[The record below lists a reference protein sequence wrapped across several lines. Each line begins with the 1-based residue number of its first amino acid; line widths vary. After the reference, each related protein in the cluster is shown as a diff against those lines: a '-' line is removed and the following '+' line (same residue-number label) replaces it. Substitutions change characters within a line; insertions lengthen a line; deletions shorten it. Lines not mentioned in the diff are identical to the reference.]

1 MAVGRG
7 RLRDNMGTVVTD
19 FLLPDIGDGLTEAEV
34 VRWLVPEGGRVGR
47 DESLVEVETDKA
59 VVVIPS
65 PVAGTVL
72 RHGAHQGETLAVGG
86 VLAVIGAPRDRP
98 ASAAS
103 PEAPGPAEPSP
114 RTDVVPEDSSAVKAL
129 PVVRRL
135 ARREG
140 VDLSL
145 VTGSGPGGRITRDDV
160 LSAARPPTAPPMEQ
174 PSEPAPTT
182 EDGRR
187 SLTRLQRTIAANMA
201 RSWAEIPHVTTFD
214 QVDAT
219 RLLGVRKALAQRH
232 GTSVPVDALVMGAV
246 VPALGRYPEFNSTLD
261 GETVVVHPG
270 CHLGVA
276 INAPEGLLVGV
287 VRDAQRMSIMEL
299 ARATAALA
307 ERGKSRDL
315 GVSELTGQ
323 TFTVSNIGA
332 LGGGYGTPII
342 PPDNTAILAVGRVAD
357 AAVVEDGEVRVRPM
371 MPLSLSFDHRLID
384 GALSRRFM
392 DMVIEN
398 LSEPALFLA

>member
-1 MAVGRG
+1 MGRG
-7 RLRDNMGTVVTD
+7 DNMGTVATD

-47 DESLVEVETDKA
+47 DEPLVEVETDKA

-86 VLAVIGAPRDRP
+86 VLAVIGATGERP
-98 ASAAS
+98 ASGAS
-103 PEAPGPAEPSP
+103 PEAPGPGAGPVERSP
-114 RTDVVPEDSSAVKAL
+114 RTDAVPEDAAAVKAL

-145 VTGSGPGGRITRDDV
+145 VSGSGPGGRITRDDV
-160 LSAARPPTAPPMEQ
+160 LAAARPPAAAVTERPP
-174 PSEPAPTT
+174 EPAPTT
-182 EDGRR
+182 EEGRR

-219 RLLGVRKALAQRH
+219 RLLGVRKALGERH
-232 GTSVPVDALVMGAV
+232 GTAVSMDALVIGAV
-246 VPALGRYPEFNSTLD
+246 VPALVRYPEFNSTLD
-261 GETVVVHPG
+261 GDSVVVHPA
-270 CHLGVA
+270 CHVGVA

-287 VRDAQRMSIMEL
+287 VRDARQMSIMEL
-299 ARATAALA
+299 ARATARLA

-323 TFTVSNIGA
+323 TFTISNIGA
-332 LGGGYGTPII
+332 LGGSYGTPII
-342 PPDNTAILAVGRVAD
+342 PPDNTAILAVGRVAE
-357 AAVVEDGEVRVRPM
+357 AAVVVDGEVRVRPM

-398 LSEPALFLA
+398 LCEPALFLA